1 MINLDRHTKPKLTIR
16 MTKVRFVHTAD
27 LHLDTPFK
35 GLSNWNAD
43 LSRKLKDATFKSF
56 RNIIDLCIDKKVDFL
71 IISGDIFDSENKSL
85 AAQLRFVT
93 ELKRLSDNGIA
104 AYFTCGNHDHLKS
117 WLDTI
122 KLPENVYRFGSSR
135 GQFEI
140 FKKGGNAIANI
151 HGISF
156 SDKVVKENLAADFK
170 LAPITAPISIA
181 ILHGTVGAPGP
192 HENYAPFKPKDIAG
206 KGFDYWALGHIHK
219 EKVVSRSNPAI
230 IYPGNPQG
238 RDFGESGQK
247 GCYLV
252 EISKGNKPVA
262 EFIPT
267 QLIRFE
273 NLEID
278 LSAAD
283 KPEFLQAKINETL
296 EKVDNF
302 AAEANYILRINLT
315 GRTILHKYLN
325 EKAEINELIGLFNE
339 GQLDQ
344 QYFRWIDQIYSN
356 TRPDIDIEKIKNG
369 VGFPAETLKNFDTY
383 LEDNRKLAEL
393 INKIEEEFINVAAK
407 KEIAEIGEDI
417 NKEMLEKAKMILLDK
432 LIKEE

>member
-1 MINLDRHTKPKLTIR
+1 
-16 MTKVRFVHTAD
+16 MTKVRFIHTAD

-43 LSRKLKDATFKSF
+43 LSKKLKDATFKSF
-56 RNIIDLCIDKKVDFL
+56 RNIIDLCINKKVDFL

-93 ELKRLSDNGIA
+93 ELKKLSDNGIA
-104 AYFTCGNHDHLKS
+104 TFFTCGNHDHLKS
-117 WLDTI
+117 WLDAI
-122 KLPENVYRFGSSR
+122 KLPENVYRFGSSK

-156 SDKVVKENLAADFK
+156 SEKVVKENLAADFK
-170 LAPITAPISIA
+170 LAPSPAPISIA
-181 ILHGTVGAPGP
+181 VLHGTVGAPGP
-192 HENYAPFKPKDIAG
+192 HENYAPFKPKDIVN

-238 RDFGESGQK
+238 RDFGEAGQK
-247 GCYLV
+247 GCYFV

-262 EFIPT
+262 EFVPT

-273 NLEID
+273 NMEID
-278 LSAAD
+278 LSAVD
-283 KPEFLQAKINETL
+283 KPESLQSKINETL

-302 AAEANYILRINLT
+302 SADANYILR
-315 GRTILHKYLN
+315 ILHKYLN
-325 EKAEINELIGLFNE
+325 ERAEINELIGLFNE

-344 QYFRWIDQIYSN
+344 QYFRWIDQVYSN

-369 VGFPAETLKNFDTY
+369 VGFPAETLMNFDTY
-383 LEDNRKLAEL
+383 LEDNKKLAEL
-393 INKIEEEFINVAAK
+393 INKIEEEFINAPAK
-407 KEIAEIGEDI
+407 KEIAEIGKDI
-417 NKEMLEKAKMILLDK
+417 NKEMLEKARMILLDK